1 MGIGAEN
8 MTDEETKIVSA
19 VSAGSGFARRELL
32 KGLVS
37 GVALSQAA
45 MAWGANTKSA
55 LPARNEAPL
64 HYASLLDIA
73 GLLEGGD
80 LRSTEL
86 TQLLLERIEDVDGSL
101 HGYVTVMAD
110 QAMDSARLADSEIL
124 AGRYKGPLHGVPIG
138 IKDLCYTQG
147 VPTMA
152 GTKVLSDFIPEY
164 DATVVAKLKAA
175 GAVILGK
182 LTLCEGA
189 HGPYHPELEV
199 PVNPWNAKRWSGVSS
214 SGNGVATAAGLC
226 FGSVGT
232 DTGGSI
238 RYPSAVN
245 GCVGLKPTYGRVSR
259 YGVIAVSDS
268 MDHVGPMTRT
278 VTDAAIMFEAMAG
291 FDSNDPT
298 SLEEPVPAV
307 VNELQRGVAGLRIGI
322 DHDYSTKNVE
332 PEVVQALAE
341 VISELRRQGAEIVD
355 VKMPDVSNIGQ
366 LWLDIEGVEAVI
378 ANAATFP
385 SRADEYG
392 PGFRQVLENGR
403 QTSGVTYARAWQI
416 RTEFTTRLLRMLAKV
431 DCMVCPTMAAP
442 AGPKLSDPSAVETD
456 EIWESLVPNDVF
468 CGPFNFAGVPT
479 LSVPCGFSKDGM
491 PLSVQFVG
499 SRLSEALI
507 CRVGYAY
514 EQANVWHSKHPNL

>member
-1 MGIGAEN
+1 

-19 VSAGSGFARRELL
+19 VSASSGFARRELL
-32 KGLVS
+32 KGLAS

-45 MAWGANTKSA
+45 VAWGANTKSTF
-55 LPARNEAPL
+55 PATSEAPL
-64 HYASLLDIA
+64 HYASLLDVARLIK
-73 GLLEGGD
+73 GGD

-86 TQLLLERIEDVDGSL
+86 TQLLLDRIEAVDGSL
-101 HGYVTVMAD
+101 HGYVTLMAD
-110 QAMDSARLADSEIL
+110 QAMDSARLAEAEIL
-124 AGRYKGPLHGVPIG
+124 AGRYNGPLHGVPIG
-138 IKDLCYTQG
+138 IKDLCFTQG

-152 GTKVLSDFIPEY
+152 GTKVLSNFIPEY

-189 HGPYHPELEV
+189 HGPYNPELEV

-259 YGVIAVSDS
+259 YGVFALAES

-278 VTDAAIMFEAMAG
+278 VADAAIMFEAMAG

-298 SLEEPVPAV
+298 SLAEPVPAV
-307 VNELQRGVAGLRIGI
+307 VTELQRGVAGLRIGI
-322 DHDYSTKNVE
+322 DRDYSSNNVE
-332 PEVVQALAE
+332 PEVVLAVGE
-341 VISELRRQGAEIVD
+341 VISELKRQGAEIVD
-355 VKMPDVSNIGQ
+355 VKMPDVGNVGQ
-366 LWLDIEGVEAVI
+366 VWYDIETVEAVI

-392 PGFRQVLENGR
+392 PGFRQVLEYGR
-403 QTSGVTYARAWQI
+403 QISGVTYARASQL
-416 RTEFTTRLLRMLAKV
+416 RAELAARLHRMLAEV
-431 DCMVCPTMAAP
+431 DCMVCPTMASP
-442 AGPKLSDPSAVETD
+442 ASLKLSNPYMETT
-456 EIWESLVPNDVF
+456 EAEWESLVPNDIF
-468 CGPFNFAGVPT
+468 SQPFNFSGVPT
-479 LSVPCGFSKDGM
+479 LSIPCGFSKDGM
-491 PLSVQFVG
+491 PISVQFVG
-499 SRLSEALI
+499 SRLSEAVI
-507 CRVGYAY
+507 CRVGHAY